1 MQEFFKELVVN
12 PTDYTRAFEAGR
24 LEVMRC
30 DRPAADALC
39 FLSTAPDAVDY
50 VCFLCKNGRGEVP
63 DADRISCSG
72 SVSVAQLEEEHEDRP
87 RKRGRFLT

>member
-1 MQEFFKELVVN
+1 MQEFFKQLVVN

-63 DADRISCSG
+63 DTDHILGEHAEGDD
-72 SVSVAQLEEEHEDRP
+72 VQDFDAQSLSMEI
-87 RKRGRFLT
+87 